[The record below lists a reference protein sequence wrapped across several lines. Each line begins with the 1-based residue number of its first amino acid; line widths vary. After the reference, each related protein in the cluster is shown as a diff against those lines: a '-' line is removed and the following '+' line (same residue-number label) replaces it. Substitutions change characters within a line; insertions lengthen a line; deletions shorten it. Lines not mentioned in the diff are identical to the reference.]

1 MCHRR
6 QHSLCMYSLPLRSAS
21 SPTQAAQIN
30 IVCELGIKCGCFAST
45 RTIDQL
51 AERHKIVRR
60 GDEVRGILRTAA
72 AEVCRQCD
80 GGQQPHDHHQRQNP
94 SQNAFFHLHFL
105 LLLWSDAPFLTKSHC
120 LWEAQRHARRA
131 PCDKK
136 ICAAMPLHRLI
147 PFGQPAADVAQRL
160 ARSNVS
166 DLSQTGFTVTFSRG
180 FAPHSAAGWL
190 SPRQDRADMK
200 FSVVILAR
208 AAAKSKPCAAFICR
222 KPAPDAAGAGSKA

>member
-1 MCHRR
+1 MPSAVKCATVGNIVAVCIRCRCDRR
-6 QHSLCMYSLPLRSAS
+6 PV
-21 SPTQAAQIN
+21 PTQAAQID
-30 IVCELGIKCGCFAST
+30 IRRELA
-45 RTIDQL
+45 
-51 AERHKIVRR
+51 AERGCALFRRFVHQIAERRKIVRR

-72 AEVCRQCD
+72 AEVCRKGD

-120 LWEAQRHARRA
+120 LWASQRHARRA

-136 ICAAMPLHRLI
+136 ICAAIPLHRLI
-147 PFGQPAADVAQRL
+147 PFGRSAADVAQRL

-180 FAPHSAAGWL
+180 FAPHSAAGG
-190 SPRQDRADMK
+190 SRPGR
-200 FSVVILAR
+200 I
-208 AAAKSKPCAAFICR
+208 
-222 KPAPDAAGAGSKA
+222 API